1 MSAALKYLSQAAEQI
16 FASQMQHAAQKI
28 CERQHL
34 FDRRSRCATGIGD

>member
-1 MSAALKYLSQAAEQI
+1 MSAALKYLSQMTSQAAEQI

-34 FDRRSRCATGIGD
+34 FDRRGR